1 MESYKLFI
9 TFVCHLMREKEYFA
23 NFDKNLLNMNKY
35 KILVVDDEESLCEI
49 LKFNLEKEGYVVTTA
64 QSAEEALSL
73 NLGGFDLMILDIM
86 MDELSG
92 FGLARIL
99 RKRTE
104 TADTPIIFC
113 SALDSETDKIKGF
126 DIGADDYISKPFSVA
141 EVMAR
146 VRSVLR
152 RSKRMPTPVK
162 SVEEDRGEESI
173 MRFDRLTVNE
183 RDKSCY
189 IDQEEIQLTRKEFD
203 ILMLLLSN
211 RGTILSREQIM
222 KRVWSEEVVVLDRTI
237 DVNITRL
244 RKKLGIYGN
253 HIITRTGYGYGFKD

>member
-1 MESYKLFI
+1 
-9 TFVCHLMREKEYFA
+9 
-23 NFDKNLLNMNKY
+23 MNKY
-35 KILVVDDEESLCEI
+35 RILVVDDEESLCEI
-49 LKFNLEKEGYVVTTA
+49 LKFNLQKEGYEVTTA
-64 QSAEEALSL
+64 LSAEEALAL
-73 NLGGFDLMILDIM
+73 NLADYDLMILDIM
-86 MDELSG
+86 MGELSG

-104 TADTPIIFC
+104 TAETPIIFC
-113 SALDSETDKIKGF
+113 SALDSEADKIKGL
-126 DIGADDYISKPFSVA
+126 DIGADDYISKPFSLA

-152 RSKRMPTPVK
+152 RSKRVVATPL
-162 SVEEDRGEESI
+162 VEQPAEAEERVDDGIVSYET
-173 MRFDRLTVNE
+173 LVVNTL
-183 RDKSCY
+183 DKSCY
-189 IDQEEIQLTRKEFD
+189 IDEEEIQLTRKEFD
-203 ILMLLLSN
+203 ILVLLLSS

-253 HIITRTGYGYGFKD
+253 NIITRTGYGYGFKI